1 MAKKSSRKK
10 KQTAKSTPPPQ
21 RKQSKP
27 KSQASKKKNRNLFI
41 GLIVA
46 GLVLVG
52 ILAVVGFMNG
62 QKTKTAASETTASID
77 ERMGKPVDRTTIG
90 DPNAPVLVETYED
103 FLCPHC
109 ADFTL
114 ELGPVLMDL
123 VKDGTARWEY
133 KYRVIG
139 GTDSLTANMAAECA
153 ADQGKFWEY
162 HEELFRRIQDNG
174 KVAVFPKNLKKL
186 AEDLGLDMDQFNQCL
201 DSKEHLNEIQKID
214 KLAAARG
221 VNGTPT
227 IFINGQIYNGPR
239 SPDAFRAAIEAAAGQ

>member
-10 KQTAKSTPPPQ
+10 KQTPKSSPSPQ

-27 KSQASKKKNRNLFI
+27 KSQASKKKNRTLFI
-41 GLIVA
+41 GLIIA

-52 ILAVVGFMNG
+52 ILAVVGYMSG
-62 QKTKTAASETTASID
+62 QKNKTVASETVGSID
-77 ERMGKPVDRTTIG
+77 ERVGQPVDRTTIG

-109 ADFTL
+109 ADFTR
-114 ELGPVLMDL
+114 ELGPALMDL
-123 VKDGTARWEY
+123 VKDGTVRWEY

-139 GTDSLTANMAAECA
+139 GADSYNANIAAECA

-162 HEELFRRIQDNG
+162 HEELFRRISDQG
-174 KVAVFPKNLKKL
+174 KVAVFPKNLKQL
-186 AEDLGLDMDQFNQCL
+186 AADMGLDTEQFNECL
-201 DSKEHLNEIQKID
+201 DKKEHLKEIQKID
-214 KLAAARG
+214 QLAAARG

-227 IFINGQIYNGPR
+227 IFINGQRYNGPR
-239 SPDAFRAAIEAAAGQ
+239 TEEAFRAAIEAAAGQ